1 MSQLPSTDRSL
12 PIALI
17 RAREGIM
24 SPIREMLAQSDVTEQ
39 QWRVLRVLDDHGPQE
54 SSALAQ
60 RACLLFPS
68 LTRITQT
75 LKKKGLI
82 TQTRVATDKRRQVI
96 EITTAGKKIIEAN
109 QVEAAEIVTRF
120 KTILGADQ
128 YEQLLDLLALLD
140 PSQVPS
146 D

>member
-140 PSQVPS
+140 PSQEPS

>member
-96 EITTAGKKIIEAN
+96 EITAAGKEIIEAN

-140 PSQVPS
+140 PSQEPS

>member
-96 EITTAGKKIIEAN
+96 EITMTVSRI
-109 QVEAAEIVTRF
+109 
-120 KTILGADQ
+120 
-128 YEQLLDLLALLD
+128 
-140 PSQVPS
+140 
-146 D
+146 

>member
-96 EITTAGKKIIEAN
+96 EITTAGKEIIEAN
-109 QVEAAEIVTRF
+109 QAEAAEIVTRF

-140 PSQVPS
+140 PSQEPS